1 MKCSVWP
8 EEAKNDFMESRER
21 NVYSRVI
28 GTAAAAADAFG
39 SLFLGVVRYYLLRK
53 RKIELNSNW

>member
-8 EEAKNDFMESRER
+8 KEAKNDFMESRER
-21 NVYSRVI
+21 NVYFWVI
-28 GTAAAAADAFG
+28 GTAAAADALG

-53 RKIELNSNW
+53 RKIELNSI